1 MDRMDVKILRCLR
14 ENARMNA
21 KVIGEQVQMSVSA
34 VIERIRKL
42 EASGIIKRY
51 TVLLDSKL
59 VGKDI
64 SAFISVSLE
73 HPKYND
79 GFVEA
84 VKRNNQVVECSYVT
98 GDFDYILKVAS
109 KSTEDL
115 TYLLGEIESIQ
126 GVNLTKTL
134 IVLNTFKNDV
144 SVLPDMPD

>member
-64 SAFISVSLE
+64 SVSLE

-115 TYLLGEIESIQ
+115 TYLLGEIKSIQ